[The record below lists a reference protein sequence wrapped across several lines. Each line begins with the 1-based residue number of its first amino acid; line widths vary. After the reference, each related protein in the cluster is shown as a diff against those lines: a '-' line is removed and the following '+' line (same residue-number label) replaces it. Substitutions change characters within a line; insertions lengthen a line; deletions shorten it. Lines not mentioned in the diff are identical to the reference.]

1 MVFYA
6 NSNLTQT
13 IALTG
18 FVSILSSYLISDY
31 FNFSSTQS
39 IILFSIFA
47 IGLFF
52 FLKSQS
58 FLKSFGPIILATP
71 IYLSFVLFAPLL
83 VENGSWFDS
92 LILGNDGKIMSW
104 PFSIQSVMWFL
115 MIVFIS
121 YFILYDRTYFLRNSR
136 SQICKNAF
144 RKDTEMMQFITW
156 SIPTFGFLGTVIG
169 MSLSLGMIGNQKDL
183 LLALDQG
190 IMQDV
195 ISALSLA
202 FNTTILGLTMNV
214 ICMFFLSRLQKRY
227 FESVSR

>member
-1 MVFYA
+1 
-6 NSNLTQT
+6 
-13 IALTG
+13 
-18 FVSILSSYLISDY
+18 
-31 FNFSSTQS
+31 
-39 IILFSIFA
+39 
-47 IGLFF
+47 
-52 FLKSQS
+52 
-58 FLKSFGPIILATP
+58 
-71 IYLSFVLFAPLL
+71 
-83 VENGSWFDS
+83 
-92 LILGNDGKIMSW
+92 
-104 PFSIQSVMWFL
+104 
-115 MIVFIS
+115 
-121 YFILYDRTYFLRNSR
+121 
-136 SQICKNAF
+136 
-144 RKDTEMMQFITW
+144 MQFITW